1 MALIDELEVIDGYFQ
16 DNRFIMRG
24 IGGHAVYGKY
34 KSEGLRSMARL
45 INNKVPLTIVIDK
58 EREIFIPVKFNE
70 RLKQELYWIA
80 EELDEMN

>member
-24 IGGHAVYGKY
+24 ICGQAVYGKY

-45 INNKVPLTIVIDK
+45 INTKVPLTIVIDK
-58 EREIFIPVKFNE
+58 EREIRIPMKFNE